1 MHSQEIRQKIEK
13 AERKLKL
20 AQANYYGFS
29 QRVEN
34 DPILEGRFLERY
46 RVKGRRYYSKIMKNK
61 FPEAEAVLRRIRELG
76 RAN

>member
-1 MHSQEIRQKIEK
+1 MHSQEIRQKIER

-20 AQANYYGFS
+20 AQASYHGFS

-34 DPILEGRFLERY
+34 DPILERRFLERY

-61 FPEAEAVLRRIRELG
+61 FPKPRLC
-76 RAN
+76 

>member
-1 MHSQEIRQKIEK
+1 MHSQELRQKIER

-20 AQANYYGFS
+20 ARANYHGFS

-34 DPILEGRFLERY
+34 DPILEGERY
-46 RVKGRRYYSKIMKNK
+46 RVKGRRYYSKITKNK